1 MYRLESGRQADV
13 CPTGVQG
20 KRGWGGR
27 LYAGYANC
35 DSESL
40 VFVNDVGEGEMRS
53 RGRGRR
59 DERKKRRSPSTVG
72 SVLLGVIVHLGN
84 STTNPNR
91 RGTRWEG
98 VGWGEAGCAATRM
111 RHEAEA
117 AALRPWAR
125 RPPARAQ
132 LCGQS

>member
-40 VFVNDVGEGEMRS
+40 TFVNDVGSEGDAEQ
-53 RGRGRR
+53 GQGEERR
-59 DERKKRRSPSTVG
+59 TKKRD
-72 SVLLGVIVHLGN
+72 GVRAL
-84 STTNPNR
+84 
-91 RGTRWEG
+91 W
-98 VGWGEAGCAATRM
+98 AASCS
-111 RHEAEA
+111 A
-117 AALRPWAR
+117 
-125 RPPARAQ
+125 
-132 LCGQS
+132 